1 MSSSACSCS
10 GRPFLLQRFGVL
22 LCGVWVDLGGGV
34 LVICDC
40 GLLLVGGV
48 VLCGFGVGSV
58 GGLGALLLSGES
70 VSVGVSQFSSKSGW
84 WERRGRGGGRGIAAF
99 IMDSPRVAVGVW

>member
-1 MSSSACSCS
+1 M
-10 GRPFLLQRFGVL
+10 LQRFGVF
-22 LCGVWVDLGGGV
+22 LCGVWVELGGGV

-58 GGLGALLLSGES
+58 GGLSAPWLSGWS
-70 VSVGVSQFSSKSGW
+70 VSVGVSQFSSRSGW
-84 WERRGRGGGRGIAAF
+84 WERRGRDGGRGIAAF
-99 IMDSPRVAVGVW
+99 IIDSPRVAVGGW